1 MGRPPRPR
9 PRAAETACFLAAA
22 VATGATV
29 GYAQRS
35 TGSWVRLTIAA
46 GRDEVLRSNVFVIT
60 SLSAIN
66 DFWVSGARPVAV
78 VTGAATGALP
88 YAQLLA
94 SAAAA
99 PEFSWRR
106 TLRRV
111 VALASRD
118 VTCL

>member
-111 VALASRD
+111 VA
-118 VTCL
+118 